1 MQASDSLFYIYQTMV
16 DIDQAMAQGTAE
28 PGADVSNSNINSKKK
43 AAQGA
48 QPSLG
53 EQLAKDFLAALCD
66 DLNTPAAL
74 SAMWPPMAEANRLIN
89 TAKVLPHLPFA
100 GSKLILLSQ
109 RCLVGNTDGRNKVYS
124 GQCRRYS
131 IIGHAWLMP
140 SH

>member
-43 AAQGA
+43 AAQGP

-53 EQLAKDFLAALCD
+53 EQLATDFLAALCD

-74 SAMWPPMAEANRLIN
+74 STIWPPMAEANRLVN
-89 TAKVLPHLPFA
+89 TAKVPPHLPFA
-100 GSKLILLSQ
+100 GPFLYFFVTACLIGTQ
-109 RCLVGNTDGRNKVYS
+109 RCLVGRTDGRNKEYS
-124 GQCRRYS
+124 GQ
-131 IIGHAWLMP
+131 L
-140 SH
+140 